1 MSKLKLHKP
10 WHEVKELLKE
20 INGDLTDE
28 DLVYEEG
35 KEAELL
41 ARVSQKINMTIDN
54 VKSLIESVSYNEG
67 KAS

>member
-1 MSKLKLHKP
+1 MEKLKLHKP
-10 WHEVKELLKE
+10 WDEVKELLKE

-35 KEAELL
+35 KEDILL
-41 ARVSQKINMTIDN
+41 KRIAGKINMNADN
-54 VKSLIESVSYNEG
+54 VKALIESVSYNEG